1 MEEQTAPD
9 LSAEAEAV
17 ANKEERIECRVSA
30 AEKRMIAEK
39 AKQAGIS
46 RGEFIRRA
54 ALGRR
59 IAERVPPEL
68 RRLLGATGS
77 NLNQLTKLAN
87 SGKLPGVGIDQ
98 LNELVTLL
106 LQTLK

>member
-1 MEEQTAPD
+1 MQEESLVKPA
-9 LSAEAEAV
+9 AEEAV
-17 ANKEERIECRVSA
+17 AAVKEQRIELRVSTE
-30 AEKRMIAEK
+30 EKRIIAAK
-39 AKQAGIS
+39 AKQAGLTTADYL
-46 RGEFIRRA
+46 RRA
-54 ALGRR
+54 ALGKR

-87 SGKLPGVGIDQ
+87 SGRLPGVGIEQ

>member
-1 MEEQTAPD
+1 MEDETTNKAAGDEQAP
-9 LSAEAEAV
+9 AV
-17 ANKEERIECRVSA
+17 KQERIGFRVSA
-30 AEKRMIAEK
+30 DEKRAIEEK
-39 AKQAGIS
+39 AKQAGLS
-46 RGEFIRRA
+46 TGDYMRRV
-54 ALGRR
+54 ALGKR

-87 SGKLPGVGIDQ
+87 SGKLSGMGIDQ